1 MSKRKT
7 GPLPLHNV
15 RVVDLTNVI
24 AVLVLFDDDEKLSSH
39 FMVSFAIAY
48 SSKLRV
54 LTGGPRR
61 TVALTLYLP
70 QRLLQTFY
78 PLVDLLG
85 RDVKGWHEPN
95 GVGLDPVEQQ
105 PSLVGVGQNLT

>member
-1 MSKRKT
+1 MLLK
-7 GPLPLHNV
+7 PLPNIIGGYL
-15 RVVDLTNVI
+15 LLGLI
-24 AVLVLFDDDEKLSSH
+24 AVLVLFDDHEKLSSH
-39 FMVSFAIAY
+39 LMVSFAITS
-48 SSKLRV
+48 SSKLRL
-54 LTGGPRR
+54 LTGESRR

-70 QRLLQTFY
+70 QRLLQAFY